1 MVILNAFKKY
11 YVEQVDENDCGVAAL
26 AMILKKYGSDV
37 TLAHLRRS
45 ARTTLKG
52 TTAYGIVETA
62 QKFNFSTK
70 AVQADETLF
79 EMDDIIYPFIA
90 HVVKKGGLNHY
101 YVVVDANEEYVK
113 IADPDPSVKITKM
126 SKADFMREWT
136 GVTLF
141 IFPQSTYVPV
151 KDEKR
156 GLRTIF
162 LSLFTK
168 KSLIVNIVLAAT
180 LMMIIGICGSYF
192 FQVII
197 DRIIPNSMTTTL
209 NLLAIG
215 LIIAYLFNSIFSYA
229 RDFLLAILGQKLS
242 IEIILGY
249 IKHIFELPLD
259 FFATRKI
266 GDIMARFSDGNKVID
281 ALASSVVS
289 IFLDVT
295 TVIIL
300 GMTLCIQNR
309 VLFLISILVLPVYV
323 IVILFF
329 SKKFEELNR
338 KEMESGAVVS
348 SSIIEDIRGIETI
361 KSLNGERMR
370 YQRID
375 SQYVDLLKK
384 MLAYTKADVLQQAI
398 KIFIRSL
405 LEVFILLVGANFVI
419 KGKLSVG
426 QLMTY
431 NALLSYFITP
441 LQNIINLQPKIQ
453 SARIANTRLN
463 EIFYVDSE
471 FKESRPVKEGV
482 DIQGPIEVANVTY
495 GYEYG
500 KDILKNVSLSIK
512 PNDKV
517 TIVGMSG
524 SGKSTLAKLLVNFY
538 NPNKGKI
545 TFNGNNVTMIDKHIL
560 RENIVYVPQTPYIF
574 AGSVRENLTL
584 GRSEHL
590 TLAQIKQACQI
601 AEIDKEIEELSL
613 QYETVLD
620 ENGGSL
626 SGGQQQRLAI
636 ARALLSPA
644 KVLIFDEST
653 SNLDPIL
660 ERKIIDNLLRLSDR
674 TIIFIA
680 HRLIIAEKTNNIIV
694 MKSGKIVERGRHAEL
709 IKQGKYYAE
718 LAGK

>member
-1 MVILNAFKKY
+1 MNAFKKY

-101 YVVVDANEEYVK
+101 YVVVDANEEYIK
-113 IADPDPSVKITKM
+113 IADPDPNVKITKM

-338 KEMESGAVVS
+338 KEMESGEVVS
-348 SSIIEDIRGIETI
+348 SSIIEYIRGIETI

-495 GYEYG
+495 SYEYG

-694 MKSGKIVERGRHAEL
+694 MKSGEIVERGRHAEL

>member
-1 MVILNAFKKY
+1 MNAFKKY

-101 YVVVDANEEYVK
+101 YVVVDANEEYIK
-113 IADPDPSVKITKM
+113 IADPDPNVKITKM

-694 MKSGKIVERGRHAEL
+694 MKSGEIVERGRHAEL